1 MTILEINL
9 FLTQATCRKWILVG
23 RFKRMVNRN
32 QNKKSRGHAQQ
43 DGQSSGSRNKL
54 WRRPESSYKV
64 QSDEEEQGTQ
74 LCEATELVHET
85 KKTIVHPGNI
95 L

>member
-1 MTILEINL
+1 MRIPTLPHNGE
-9 FLTQATCRKWILVG
+9 QVVG

-32 QNKKSRGHAQQ
+32 ENKKSKGHAQH
-43 DGQSSGSRNKL
+43 DGQSSKSRNKL

-74 LCEATELVHET
+74 FCEATELVHMSRTMFLST
-85 KKTIVHPGNI
+85 KS
-95 L
+95 